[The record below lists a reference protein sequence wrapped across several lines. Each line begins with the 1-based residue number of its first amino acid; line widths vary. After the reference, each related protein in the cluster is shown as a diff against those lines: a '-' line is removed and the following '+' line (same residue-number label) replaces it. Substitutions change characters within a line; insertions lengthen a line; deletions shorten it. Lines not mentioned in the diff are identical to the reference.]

1 MTHTLELSPDVE
13 RALEAKARR
22 RGVPL
27 DALLLDAVAEY
38 AARDEDAT
46 IAARLAALDALPRTN
61 NRAGLP
67 QLDLSGARADVY
79 GYTERE
85 DAQL

>member
-1 MTHTLELSPDVE
+1 MAAQAAEAGTDAIEPVAPD
-13 RALEAKARR
+13 
-22 RGVPL
+22 
-27 DALLLDAVAEY
+27 
-38 AARDEDAT
+38 
-46 IAARLAALDALPRTN
+46 IAARLAALDALPVTD

-67 QLDLSGARADVY
+67 DLDLSGARADVY